1 MTRLPRPAVATTVL
15 PTLVVLLEGTAL
27 AQSVPTPPPNPDP
40 SQQTA
45 VNPRPW
51 RRREDRADRRHGRED
66 VRYRPNRRT
75 ERTIVYENEVVMG
88 VGLKVSLSPPEHVE
102 DVKKDDETE

>member
-1 MTRLPRPAVATTVL
+1 MTRRPRPAVATTVL

-27 AQSVPTPPPNPDP
+27 AQTAPTPPNPDP
-40 SQQTA
+40 SQQSA

-51 RRREDRADRRHGRED
+51 RRRDERADRRHGRED

-75 ERTIVYENEVVMG
+75 ERTVVYENEVVMG
-88 VGLKVSLSPPEHVE
+88 VGLKVSLSPAEHVE

>member
-1 MTRLPRPAVATTVL
+1 MTRRPRPAVATTVL

-27 AQSVPTPPPNPDP
+27 AQSAPTPPNPDP

-51 RRREDRADRRHGRED
+51 RRREDRADRRRSREE
-66 VRYRPNRRT
+66 VRYRPNRHT
-75 ERTIVYENEVVMG
+75 ERTVVYENEVMTG
-88 VGLKVSLSPPEHVE
+88 VGLKVSLSPVE
-102 DVKKDDETE
+102 QLARVKKDDETE